1 MITPSFSLTATE
13 RVLPKLALDFTTA
26 TLDSRVTF
34 TRSGNTATVTNSSG
48 FVTTINANLPRFDYN
63 PVTLVCKGLLIEE
76 ARTNQALSSDAF
88 DAANWLKTRCS
99 VTAGAAVAP
108 NNATDADKFV
118 EDTSSGT
125 HALQTSTLLTIV
137 STAYSGSVYAKAG
150 ERSWIVVG
158 IGTTVSGIAYFDLS
172 NGTVGTVTAGFT
184 ASITAA
190 GNGWYRCSVSGTIS
204 VTNQSAM
211 AIYLAT
217 GNNAASYTGNG
228 TSGVYVWGAQ
238 FEAGAFATSYIPT
251 ITSQVTRT
259 ADVATMTGTNF
270 SDWFNASEGA
280 FAVTAICKSTPTA
293 GKFPYTL
300 HCLSTAGN
308 DINLYQNG
316 ATSQQAFIRVSN
328 TGQATLNSTVVAA
341 NTLYTQVAAYKQNS
355 FAGCVNA
362 GTVQTDISGN
372 VPTLTTMHIGAAN
385 TTGFELNGWVQ
396 KLNYWPQ
403 RIINAEVQAFS
414 K

>member
-1 MITPSFSLTATE
+1 MITPSFGLTATE

-26 TLDSRVTF
+26 SLDSRVTF
-34 TRSGNTATVTNSSG
+34 TRSGNTATVTNSNG
-48 FVTTINANLPRFDYN
+48 IITAVNANIPRFDYD
-63 PVTLVCKGLLIEE
+63 PSTLTCKGLLIEE
-76 ARTNQALSSDAF
+76 TRTNILIYSADFTNASWVKTNTTVTGAAATAPDNTNSGCKLIATAVSGQHSVRLSNTYSVP
-88 DAANWLKTRCS
+88 AN
-99 VTAGAAVAP
+99 TAG
-108 NNATDADKFV
+108 
-118 EDTSSGT
+118 SLS
-125 HALQTSTLLTIV
+125 I
-137 STAYSGSVYAKAG
+137 YAKAAEYNTIAFAATG
-150 ERSWIVVG
+150 ASAFQVTFTLTGAGSISG
-158 IGTTVSGIAYFDLS
+158 LSGGTAT
-172 NGTVGTVTAGFT
+172 
-184 ASITAA
+184 ITSV
-190 GNGWYRCSVSGTIS
+190 GNGWYRCTYTATTTAYDFVPY
-204 VTNQSAM
+204 
-211 AIYLAT
+211 IYCKQYSSFT
-217 GNNAASYTGNG
+217 GDG
-228 TSGVYVWGAQ
+228 TSGLYIWGAQ
-238 FEAGAFATSYIPT
+238 LEAGSFATSYIPT
-251 ITSQVTRT
+251 VASQVTRT

-270 SDWFNASEGA
+270 SSWFNASQGA

-341 NTLYTQVAAYKQNS
+341 NTLYTQVAAYKQDS

-372 VPTLTTMHIGAAN
+372 VPTLTTMYIGAAS
-385 TTGFELNGWVQ
+385 TPTFELNGWVQ

-403 RIINAEVQAFS
+403 RVINAEVQAFS